1 MRMEAQW
8 TAAQPR
14 LSTHQIFAM
23 ALRPR
28 RLRSSSLTL
37 TGNVEE
43 TPRCAITP
51 LLALSLDLITIRRLH
66 SCSRSLLKTVSLCLA
81 REFESKFGPSIPA
94 RELDIV
100 VDWALAEF
108 Q

>member
-1 MRMEAQW
+1 MCEKENEQEKRKGEMRMEAQW
-8 TAAQPR
+8 TAVQAR
-14 LSTHQIFAM
+14 LSTQQIFAM

-51 LLALSLDLITIRRLH
+51 LLVLSLDLVSKTLHDCSFPPLEQLSFYLRRRL
-66 SCSRSLLKTVSLCLA
+66 CIT
-81 REFESKFGPSIPA
+81 
-94 RELDIV
+94 
-100 VDWALAEF
+100 
-108 Q
+108 